1 MQVLTYSFVV
11 MNTLQGL
18 FICLSFV
25 FTRKVLHHLKAK
37 FCGRKT
43 FRVHKSG
50 STDMTNLSKSQ
61 SSNRKLSSASAR
73 ISNNAVV

>member
-1 MQVLTYSFVV
+1 MLTYCFVV

-25 FTRKVLHHLKAK
+25 FTKKVLHHLKAK
-37 FCGRKT
+37 FCGRKK
-43 FRVHKSG
+43 FRVTRSG
-50 STDMTNLSKSQ
+50 STDMTNVSKSQ
-61 SSNRKLSSASAR
+61 SSSRKYSSGSAR